1 MDLLSLISSV
11 DMFGVEYSISI
22 FSKKEYKSIYG
33 SVLTIIL
40 LALAI
45 YKIVVLISQTINKT
59 NFTVVEEKD
68 TLSGET
74 QNLTDYIL
82 TFCVHSQDKDC
93 FTFDSLMSSVS
104 SSDRELKGVYNE
116 TMSEQTD
123 YYCIS
128 YDLSNW
134 TLSAGKVES
143 GVTKDTEYFTLGI
156 WSFPLELTT
165 DALYLYIDEVFI
177 KRTDYYN
184 PVHHKNFVINMIAS
198 TSQIASLYLQSVD
211 VTYKNSYNFGFF
223 KYEPTSTKRYTS
235 YHSNTLSVSSL
246 QSETLTNVLMAIYH
260 SDWVTTY
267 IFSGFD
273 LDTVLSDF
281 GGYLNTCFVVLSFI
295 GTFINNY
302 LLQNYVST
310 NLNRKIID
318 DDDLL
323 EIKVGEDSIKN
334 YDTNKNFNIGI
345 SSETQNLNLGRKR
358 NDIADTNKRRL
369 VKNTA
374 RSNEV
379 DCLNLESNQIS
390 NEEQNDSKLI
400 IGANKKRVINSNPI
414 EEQIEER
421 DENDNEMFKLY
432 KYECDE
438 ICAKINSEDELYN
451 QLYSK
456 EISDSEKEKIKVKIN
471 DKLFEERMDFSYFYI
486 IFKELKILELL
497 LLKSDNIGPFFEY
510 NKHTLDFNKL
520 TALVE
525 NKQTRN
531 KLFSSR
537 LYKEYALQKCII

>member
-68 TLSGET
+68 TLSGEV
-74 QNLTDYIL
+74 QNLTDYFV
-82 TFCVHSQDKDC
+82 TFCVHQTDKDS
-93 FTFDSLMSSVS
+93 FRFDEIMSSA
-104 SSDRELKGVYNE
+104 SDKALAGVYNE

-310 NLNRKIID
+310 NLNRKITD

-358 NDIADTNKRRL
+358 NDIADSNKRRL
-369 VKNTA
+369 VKNTT

-497 LLKSDNIGPFFEY
+497 LLKSDSIGPFFEY